1 MSYTYSI
8 QEFLSKLKN
17 GSYSNNNNDDSIQFY
32 SSNNT
37 LNDSRNS
44 FNASIDL
51 SNQSTTM
58 IQVASA
64 SAATVEGGGRGGDQG
79 LTNLETLI
87 LRSQVPIEINE
98 IEQITINNQCGIWA
112 SKNEEI
118 NWKLDNIS
126 KIPLHKYPINDDPT
140 PEIIKKKLNKQI
152 EYVQEMAVRYLR
164 PPTPP
169 QPGEIIIKQEQN
181 KQTPP
186 APPLIIRQ
194 QPARPSTPEPLI
206 IRESP
211 PKPPAPIGRKLIT
224 ISGKRLPPAPRKV
237 IIERLA
243 QLPTKPQS
251 VIVERWLP
259 YSTEHL
265 KRKVIFRRASQ
276 PDPSVVKPR
285 NVIVQW
291 DAPNVLI
298 KKDYKYLGTVRAN
311 PSDYVQRY
319 GSSLKDAKDL
329 PSIVYD
335 IKTPSGIRLASEQI
349 NNQIVHEL
357 EGDVD
362 ALNLIN
368 LENEGL
374 AVYRNQLDKYN
385 AKNNNNNNN
394 NDINL
399 NDNYFNSSIML
410 GPSSYTQQQQQQ
422 QQLFTPNEMNAIEQ
436 IFSQIDIDSNGNI
449 SVEEAEKIFLRLNSR
464 LNRSYGENEVAQF
477 FYSLDSNRDGN
488 INLNEFKLAF
498 QNSFFTFL

>member
-8 QEFLSKLKN
+8 QEFLSKYKN
-17 GSYSNNNNDDSIQFY
+17 GSFSNNNNNNNNNNDDSIQFY

-51 SNQSTTM
+51 SNQSTTL

-64 SAATVEGGGRGGDQG
+64 SAGDPG

-98 IEQITINNQCGIWA
+98 SEQITINNQCGIWA

-169 QPGEIIIKQEQN
+169 QPGEIIIKQEAN

-194 QPARPSTPEPLI
+194 QPARPSTPQPLI

-224 ISGKRLPPAPRKV
+224 ISGKKLPPAPRKV

-265 KRKVIFRRASQ
+265 KRKVIFRRAPH

-319 GSSLKDAKDL
+319 GSSLKNAKDL

-335 IKTPSGIRLASEQI
+335 IKTPNGIRLACEQT

-374 AVYRNQLDKYN
+374 DVYRNQLDKYN
-385 AKNNNNNNN
+385 SRKNNNNNNN
-394 NDINL
+394 DKDTNL

-410 GPSSYTQQQQQQ
+410 GPSSYTQQQQQ

-464 LNRSYGENEVAQF
+464 LNRNYCENEVAQF